1 MKQIISLALAVL
13 LLGCTDNHDWSRQ
26 GSSSQQ
32 TAAELADCESQARD
46 ATTRDTDI
54 MDDIMATRGND
65 WRQTGVLSTQT
76 SEFAA
81 ENQHRTGDI
90 VNRCMIG
97 KGFVPGS

>member
-1 MKQIISLALAVL
+1 MKRIISLTLAVL
-13 LLGCTDNHDWSRQ
+13 LLGCADNPGWSRQ
-26 GSSSQQ
+26 GSTSQQ
-32 TAAELADCESQARD
+32 TAEELADCQTQARE

-65 WRQTGVLSTQT
+65 WRQTGVMSTHV

-81 ENQHRTGDI
+81 ENHDRTSDI

>member
-1 MKQIISLALAVL
+1 MKRIISLAAAVL
-13 LLGCTDNHDWSRQ
+13 LLGCTNNPEWSRA

-32 TAAELADCESQARD
+32 TAAELSDCESQARD
-46 ATTRDTDI
+46 ATTRDTNI

-65 WRQTGVLSTQT
+65 WRQTGVMSTQM

-81 ENQHRTGDI
+81 ENHNQTSDI